1 MMFHTIREF
10 AAEQLALHGEA
21 DETAAAHARWLLALA
36 EQAWPEVYGWATRR
50 GLAWL
55 DAELDNLRA
64 VLSWAI
70 ERREVEIA
78 QRLAFST
85 CWYWYVTGQV
95 GEGTKWTQRAMTL
108 GPSPPPILTPALI
121 AAAWLSNEH
130 GDTEQATTI
139 ISEALALLC
148 VHPDPRWEAQ
158 AQAAVGLIALRRG
171 ELDAA
176 KAAFSAG
183 MAIEEGLNGVTWI
196 PYLLKNLGFADYLQG
211 NLDLADARL
220 SEALAEFR
228 AMDNTF
234 GAAITLI
241 NLGRLALRRGQLP
254 RAAEIYAEG
263 LSLRWADGD
272 KISVVSCLRGLAQ
285 TAALSRQF
293 ERGVRLFAAAEALRE
308 SIGAVEARSPSV
320 EDALEHAREALGETA
335 FADGW
340 AAGRALSL
348 SEAVNEALI
357 VPREIQANGAAPAAA
372 RQLLTSRER
381 EVLQLLVAGRSNPE
395 IADALFISR
404 RTVTTHVTNLFAK
417 LSVSNRVEAATEAQ
431 RLGLVS
437 MNPLATT

>member
-1 MMFHTIREF
+1 
-10 AAEQLALHGEA
+10 
-21 DETAAAHARWLLALA
+21 
-36 EQAWPEVYGWATRR
+36 
-50 GLAWL
+50 
-55 DAELDNLRA
+55 
-64 VLSWAI
+64 
-70 ERREVEIA
+70 
-78 QRLAFST
+78 
-85 CWYWYVTGQV
+85 
-95 GEGTKWTQRAMTL
+95 MT
-108 GPSPPPILTPALI
+108 
-121 AAAWLSNEH
+121 
-130 GDTEQATTI
+130 
-139 ISEALALLC
+139 
-148 VHPDPRWEAQ
+148 
-158 AQAAVGLIALRRG
+158 
-171 ELDAA
+171 
-176 KAAFSAG
+176 
-183 MAIEEGLNGVTWI
+183 IEEGLNGVTWI

-228 AMDNTF
+228 AMDNSF

-293 ERGVRLFAAAEALRE
+293 ERGVRLFAAADALRE
-308 SIGAVEARSPSV
+308 SIGAAEARSSNV
-320 EDALEHAREALGETA
+320 EDALEQARAALGETA
-335 FADGW
+335 FADRW

-348 SEAVNEALI
+348 SDAVNEALV
-357 VPREIQANGAAPAAA
+357 VPREMQTNGDAPAAA
-372 RQLLTSRER
+372 HQLLTARER

-431 RLGLVS
+431 RLGLVP
-437 MNPLATT
+437 MNPLAAT